1 MNSMHAYLAGDHRA
15 CDDEYG
21 WAESRVVCGDWPNA
35 VQAFDGF
42 TRHLEHHLSQE
53 EQILFPAI
61 ERATGN
67 TMGATAVMR
76 TEHGHMRQLVR
87 SMSQSI
93 TDHDAD
99 TFFAFADS
107 LRMLMHQ
114 HNLKEEGVLYPMAE
128 RLFGDGTGDLLA
140 RMRLFAESPDEEG
153 IAS

>member
-1 MNSMHAYLAGDHRA
+1 MMNTLHAYLAGDHRA

-42 TRHLEHHLSQE
+42 TRHLAHHMDQE

-67 TMGATAVMR
+67 TLGATAVMR
-76 TEHGHMRQLVR
+76 TEHRHMRQLLR
-87 SMSQSI
+87 SMTQAI
-93 TDHDAD
+93 AARDAD

-107 LRMLMHQ
+107 LRMLTHQ
-114 HNLKEEGVLYPMAE
+114 HNLKEEAVLYPMAE

-140 RMRLFAESPDEEG
+140 RMRRHDEELAGAES
-153 IAS
+153 